1 MTRRFWLL
9 APLLLTV
16 ILWTVSSAAA
26 DPQPIINEPTVI
38 WYRGGYSGSTS
49 TLDSA
54 EYLLARRLGDGPFV
68 YEYPVLTVVPLLE
81 LHWQRE
87 TLGTVNYYS
96 FRAPLS
102 FLLDRVDSAL
112 AGVGFWELAGTP
124 QPHWYSFLLHA
135 PNSTIKLR
143 LNRSLRLALT
153 TRTDLLPLRL
163 HGDDQGVLFT
173 PQLSLELVG
182 LSAGFENDSDPL
194 TNRLQVG
201 VGYGQWW
208 SFAGRHRTPGWTFMI
223 GFGIL
228 AGV

>member
-1 MTRRFWLL
+1 MPARVWFS
-9 APLLLTV
+9 APLLLAAIGLV
-16 ILWTVSSAAA
+16 AGPAAA
-26 DPQPIINEPTVI
+26 APQPIIDEPTVI
-38 WYRGGYSGSTS
+38 WYRGGYSDSTS
-49 TLDSA
+49 TLDSM
-54 EYLLARRLGDGPFV
+54 EYLQARRLGEGPFV
-68 YEYPVLTVVPLLE
+68 YEYPVLTVISLVE

-87 TLGTVNYYS
+87 TGETVHYYN

-112 AGVGFWELAGTP
+112 SGAGFWDLAGP
-124 QPHWYSFLLHA
+124 SQPRWHSFLLHA
-135 PNSTIKLR
+135 PNSTLKLR
-143 LNRSLRLALT
+143 LSRSLRLALT

-182 LSAGFENDSDPL
+182 LSAGFEHDSVPL

-208 SFAGRHRTPGWTFMI
+208 SFTGRDRTPGWTFMI
-223 GFGIL
+223 GFGFL